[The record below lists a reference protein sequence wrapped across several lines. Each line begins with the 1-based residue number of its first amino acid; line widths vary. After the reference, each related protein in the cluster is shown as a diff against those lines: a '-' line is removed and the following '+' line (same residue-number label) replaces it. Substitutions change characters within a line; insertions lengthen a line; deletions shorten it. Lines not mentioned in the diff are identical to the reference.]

1 MPKRILIGIT
11 GSIVTV
17 GIHNYLMEIQK
28 SYSCEIN
35 IILSNAVSKM
45 LAPQSLNCFII
56 RGAYLHRPFLEWAA
70 SLAIITFYMIFFF
83 IKSILTGIY
92 ETDINN
98 KEQLNEKLKEKM
110 SNTFI
115 LCFVA
120 IGATTYKYNLPED
133 FVGWLSV
140 IARFIIL
147 FAFLFGIQYLITV
160 LAWKKSNKI

>member
-1 MPKRILIGIT
+1 MEKLKKWFSLSTHSDERIQQIEMKIWAQSGIVVLLIAF
-11 GSIVTV
+11 VD
-17 GIHNYLMEIQK
+17 
-28 SYSCEIN
+28 
-35 IILSNAVSKM
+35 
-45 LAPQSLNCFII
+45 FII
-56 RGAYLHRPFLEWAA
+56 RGAYLHRPFLEWSA
-70 SLAIITFYMIFFF
+70 SLAIIIFYMIFFF
-83 IKSILTGIY
+83 IKSILTGVY

-115 LCFVA
+115 FCFVA

-147 FAFLFGIQYLITV
+147 FAVLFGVQYLITV

>member
-1 MPKRILIGIT
+1 MEKLKKWFSLSTHSDERIQQIEMKIWAQSGIVVLLIAF
-11 GSIVTV
+11 VDV
-17 GIHNYLMEIQK
+17 
-28 SYSCEIN
+28 
-35 IILSNAVSKM
+35 
-45 LAPQSLNCFII
+45 II

-70 SLAIITFYMIFFF
+70 LLAIIIFYMIFFF
-83 IKSILTGIY
+83 IKSILTGVY

-98 KEQLNEKLKEKM
+98 KEQLNGKLKEKM

-115 LCFVA
+115 FCFVA

-147 FAFLFGIQYLITV
+147 FAVLFGVQYLITV

>member
-1 MPKRILIGIT
+1 MEKLKQWFSLSTHPDERIQQIEMKIWAQSGIIVLLIAF
-11 GSIVTV
+11 VD
-17 GIHNYLMEIQK
+17 
-28 SYSCEIN
+28 
-35 IILSNAVSKM
+35 
-45 LAPQSLNCFII
+45 FII
-56 RGAYLHRPFLEWAA
+56 RGAYLHRAFLEWAA
-70 SLAIITFYMIFFF
+70 SLAIIIFYMIFFF

>member
-1 MPKRILIGIT
+1 MEKLKKWFSLSTHSDERIQQIEMKIWAQSGIVVLLI
-11 GSIVTV
+11 
-17 GIHNYLMEIQK
+17 
-28 SYSCEIN
+28 
-35 IILSNAVSKM
+35 AF
-45 LAPQSLNCFII
+45 ADFII
-56 RGAYLHRPFLEWAA
+56 RGAYLRRPFLEWAA
-70 SLAIITFYMIFFF
+70 SLAIIIFYMIFFF
-83 IKSILTGIY
+83 IKSILTGVY
-92 ETDINN
+92 EADINN

-110 SNTFI
+110 SNTLIFS
-115 LCFVA
+115 FVA

>member
-1 MPKRILIGIT
+1 MEKLKKWFSLSTHPDERIQQIEMKIWAQSGIIVLLIAF
-11 GSIVTV
+11 VD
-17 GIHNYLMEIQK
+17 
-28 SYSCEIN
+28 
-35 IILSNAVSKM
+35 
-45 LAPQSLNCFII
+45 FII
-56 RGAYLHRPFLEWAA
+56 RGAYLHRPFLEWDA
-70 SLAIITFYMIFFF
+70 SLAIIIFYMIFFF

>member
-1 MPKRILIGIT
+1 MEKLKKWFSLSTHPDERIQQIEMKIWAQSGI
-11 GSIVTV
+11 IVLFIAFV
-17 GIHNYLMEIQK
+17 DL
-28 SYSCEIN
+28 
-35 IILSNAVSKM
+35 
-45 LAPQSLNCFII
+45 II

-70 SLAIITFYMIFFF
+70 SLAIIICYMIFVV
-83 IKSILTGIY
+83 IKSILTGVY

-98 KEQLNEKLKEKM
+98 KEKLKEKM

-115 LCFVA
+115 FCFVA

-147 FAFLFGIQYLITV
+147 FAVLFGIQYLITV

>member
-1 MPKRILIGIT
+1 MKIWAQSGI
-11 GSIVTV
+11 IVLFIAFV
-17 GIHNYLMEIQK
+17 DL
-28 SYSCEIN
+28 
-35 IILSNAVSKM
+35 
-45 LAPQSLNCFII
+45 II

-70 SLAIITFYMIFFF
+70 SLAIIICYMIFVV
-83 IKSILTGIY
+83 IKSILTGVY

-98 KEQLNEKLKEKM
+98 KEQLKEKM

-115 LCFVA
+115 FCFVA

-147 FAFLFGIQYLITV
+147 FAVLFGIQYLITV

>member
-1 MPKRILIGIT
+1 MEKLKKCFSLSTHPDERIQQIEMKIWAQSGIVVLLIAF
-11 GSIVTV
+11 VD
-17 GIHNYLMEIQK
+17 
-28 SYSCEIN
+28 
-35 IILSNAVSKM
+35 
-45 LAPQSLNCFII
+45 FII

-70 SLAIITFYMIFFF
+70 SLAIIIFYMIFFF
-83 IKSILTGIY
+83 IKSILTGVY

-115 LCFVA
+115 FCFIA

-147 FAFLFGIQYLITV
+147 FAVLFGVQYLITV
-160 LAWKKSNKI
+160 LAWKKSNKT

>member
-1 MPKRILIGIT
+1 MEKLKKWFSLSTHSDERIQQIEMKIWAQSGIVVLLI
-11 GSIVTV
+11 
-17 GIHNYLMEIQK
+17 
-28 SYSCEIN
+28 
-35 IILSNAVSKM
+35 AF
-45 LAPQSLNCFII
+45 ADFII
-56 RGAYLHRPFLEWAA
+56 RGAYLQRPFLEWAA
-70 SLAIITFYMIFFF
+70 SLAIIIFYMIFLF
-83 IKSILTGIY
+83 IKSILTGVY

>member
-1 MPKRILIGIT
+1 MEKLKKWFSLSTHPDERIQQIEMKIWAQSGIIVLLIAF
-11 GSIVTV
+11 VDFV
-17 GIHNYLMEIQK
+17 
-28 SYSCEIN
+28 
-35 IILSNAVSKM
+35 
-45 LAPQSLNCFII
+45 I
-56 RGAYLHRPFLEWAA
+56 RGAYLPRPFLEWAA

>member
-1 MPKRILIGIT
+1 MEKLKKWFSLSTHSDERIQQIEMKIWAQSGIVVLLIAF
-11 GSIVTV
+11 VD
-17 GIHNYLMEIQK
+17 
-28 SYSCEIN
+28 
-35 IILSNAVSKM
+35 
-45 LAPQSLNCFII
+45 FII

-70 SLAIITFYMIFFF
+70 SLVIIIFYMIFFF
-83 IKSILTGIY
+83 IKSILTGVY

-115 LCFVA
+115 FCFVA

-147 FAFLFGIQYLITV
+147 FAVLFGVQYLITV